1 MGKELGQRIKAA
13 RKGIAG
19 LTQEKLA
26 KKLGIAYPTLNKYE
40 NGHRTP
46 DADLLAQMATIL
58 DCDPGWLLS
67 GEEGDLEKLPK
78 PKGVSVFRTP
88 VLNKISS
95 EFPKN
100 ASKEVMSYIC
110 VEGTPEGAYA
120 IVMKGEG
127 MTPTLRDGDYVIFMP
142 GEAAEDGDVVVV
154 MNEWGESI
162 VKRFRMKDNEI
173 YMVSDN
179 TEYPMVKLQK
189 ECRIIGKVVGV
200 LRKIKV

>member
-1 MGKELGQRIKAA
+1 MGKELGKRIKIA
-13 RKGIAG
+13 RKQIQG

-46 DADLLAQMATIL
+46 DADLLAMTATIL

-88 VLNKISS
+88 VLNKITA

-100 ASKEVMSYIC
+100 ASKEVMTYIC
-110 VEGTPEGAYA
+110 VQGTPEGAYA

-127 MTPTLRDGDYVIFMP
+127 MSPTLREGDYVLFVH
-142 GEAAEDGDVVVV
+142 GEEAKDGDVVVV

-162 VKRFRMKDNEI
+162 VKRFRKKEEDI

-179 TEYPMVKLQK
+179 TEFPIVRLQK

-200 LRKIKV
+200 LRSIKF